1 MSPTQSPTQPPTSS
15 ASPTRIHLVD
25 ASPFI
30 FRAYFS
36 LPSSMKAPDGR
47 PVNAVYGFAST
58 VLKMIDDESLTHAA
72 FAFDRSLTTSFRN
85 EIYPEYKQQRE
96 LPPED
101 LERQLEDCERLIA
114 ALGFCHCASERFE
127 ADDLIGTLVDRLLG
141 ASDHDLVVVS
151 SDKDL
156 GQLVNERVSFYD
168 LAKGQHLD
176 AAAVQEKLGVPPHL
190 VPDFLGLA
198 GDPVDNIPG
207 VPGIGKKSASA
218 LLLGLGSL
226 DEVYADLDAVEQL
239 SVRGAKSLR
248 RKLEEHREQAEMSK
262 QLATLASDAPLDGLT
277 DGKDAS
283 PEALA
288 GALAW
293 KGADRVAF
301 ESLAHEL
308 GFGDRLLSRVQRF
321 RD

>member
-1 MSPTQSPTQPPTSS
+1 MSPTQNPAQNP
-15 ASPTRIHLVD
+15 AHNRIHLVD
-25 ASPFI
+25 SSPYI

-72 FAFDRSLTTSFRN
+72 FTFDRSLTTSFRN
-85 EIYPEYKQQRE
+85 EIFPEYKQQRE

-101 LERQLEDCERLIA
+101 LERQLVDCERLIA
-114 ALGFCHCASERFE
+114 ALGFRCFASERYE
-127 ADDLIGTLVDRLLG
+127 ADDLIGTLAVRLL
-141 ASDHDLVVVS
+141 AATDQNLVVVS

-156 GQLVNERVSFYD
+156 GQLVDDRVSFYD
-168 LAKGQHLD
+168 LAKGLHLD
-176 AAAVQEKLGVPPHL
+176 AAAVEEKLGVPPRL

-198 GDPVDNIPG
+198 GDSVDNIPG
-207 VPGIGKKSASA
+207 VPGIGPKSASA

-226 DEVYADLDAVEQL
+226 EEIYADLDAVEQL

-262 QLATLASDAPLDGLT
+262 QLATIACDAPLDDL
-277 DGKDAS
+277 DAAADAWLD
-283 PEALA
+283 E
-288 GALAW
+288 LAW
-293 KGADRVAF
+293 HGADRDAF
-301 ESLAHEL
+301 QSLADEL
-308 GFGDRLLSRVQRF
+308 GFGDHLLSRVQRF